1 MRDLRPIV
9 DKLHQVRALLLAET
23 ERVPAERWQ
32 QCPAREKW
40 SAAEV
45 IAHLTQVEAT
55 ILDGATKLFA
65 REPRALPLWK
75 RLHIPPRLAEWRG
88 VRARTPIPLDPTLLV
103 SKDAMLERFQRGRQ
117 RVLAFLEAHR
127 HLDLSRWR
135 WPHPFFGSL
144 NGYQWFRLIYH
155 HEIRHTQQLREI
167 VKSFGTV

>member
-1 MRDLRPIV
+1 MTHIRPIV
-9 DKLHQVRALLLAET
+9 EKLNQTRAALLEVT
-23 ERVPAERWQ
+23 TCVPGERWRER
-32 QCPAREKW
+32 PAPEKW

-55 ILDGATKLFA
+55 ILDGATKVFA
-65 REPRALPLWK
+65 REPRPVPLWK
-75 RLHIPPRLAEWRG
+75 RLHISPRFAEWRG
-88 VRARTPIPLDPTLLV
+88 LRARTPIPLDPTLLAA
-103 SKDAMLERFQRGRQ
+103 KDVMLGRFQGGRE
-117 RVLAFLEAHR
+117 RLLAFLESHR
-127 HLDLSRWR
+127 DRDLSRWR